1 MRKLSRKLMNAM
13 IRSKPSSRLSRS
25 ILVKNG
31 QIIRPFWLL
40 INSRAARLD
49 NIGRR
54 DRVACYTYCLQGFIS
69 FKRRRTGMSDVRYE
83 ELDQLSGELLP
94 ERMLLSALDLDVIEI
109 NLFSSDCY

>member
-13 IRSKPSSRLSRS
+13 IRSKSSSNLSRS

-49 NIGRR
+49 KYRAAR
-54 DRVACYTYCLQGFIS
+54 QG
-69 FKRRRTGMSDVRYE
+69 GVLY
-83 ELDQLSGELLP
+83 LLP
-94 ERMLLSALDLDVIEI
+94 AGFHQLQKEENRYVRCPL
-109 NLFSSDCY
+109 